1 MDTHKGSHVLWA
13 QRGRFCFDI
22 FYVVGGSGIALLLCL
37 ARSHLKSHMH
47 LGGARL
53 KKDHKSRKI
62 KDLKRLGR
70 EGASEHED
78 IFLSQRLSSDT

>member
-1 MDTHKGSHVLWA
+1 M
-13 QRGRFCFDI
+13 
-22 FYVVGGSGIALLLCL
+22 LLCL

-62 KDLKRLGR
+62 KDLKRLGKRRCGAR
-70 EGASEHED
+70 EHKNIFSVSGSHQTLKDSQGA
-78 IFLSQRLSSDT
+78 LGW